1 MWSDAI
7 ENLKKLNV
15 TDAEVAEV
23 VKVKQAGLQ
32 DDTCVELVNEAHLHK
47 HYFNSADSVRNLI
60 GAGFSEQE
68 ILGIAKADKLD
79 SISGDAVMIKL
90 IGFSDS
96 TVQTILRRKLK
107 GEPTLSSDEIA
118 KLKNTGLTEKQI
130 LSRIEGGMTDQQAE
144 AEVQAHER
152 LLTRSR
158 FQRIH
163 GRIPR

>member
-15 TDAEVAEV
+15 TDDEVAQV
-23 VKVKQAGLQ
+23 VKLKQTGLQ

-47 HYFNSADSVRNLI
+47 HFFNSADSVRNLI

-68 ILGIAKADKLD
+68 VLSIAQADKLD
-79 SISGDAVMIKL
+79 SISGDAVMLKL
-90 IGFSDS
+90 IGLSDS
-96 TVQTILRRKLK
+96 TIQIILHRKMK

-130 LSRIEGGMTDQQAE
+130 LSKIESGMTDQQAE
-144 AEVQAHER
+144 AEVKAHQR

-158 FQRIH
+158 FMRIH
-163 GRIPR
+163 GRIPH